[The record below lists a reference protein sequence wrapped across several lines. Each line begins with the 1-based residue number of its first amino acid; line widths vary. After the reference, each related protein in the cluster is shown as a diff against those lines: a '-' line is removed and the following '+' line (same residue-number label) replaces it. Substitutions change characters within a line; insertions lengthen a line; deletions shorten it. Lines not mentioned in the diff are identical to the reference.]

1 MKTII
6 TYGTFDLFHIGHL
19 KLLKRLEGLGDRLI
33 VGVSSDEF
41 NKVKGKTT
49 IIPFEQRSEI
59 VSSIKGVDLV
69 IRENSWEQ
77 KKSDIGRYDVDILAM
92 GDDWEGKFDDLKG
105 LVEVLYIPRTK
116 GVSSTELKSIIR
128 DITLKKEEFEKAFK
142 ILEKIKR
149 DLD

>member
-128 DITLKKEEFEKAFK
+128 DITLKKEELTEPAG
-142 ILEKIKR
+142 L
-149 DLD
+149 

>member
-116 GVSSTELKSIIR
+116 GCPQLN
-128 DITLKKEEFEKAFK
+128 
-142 ILEKIKR
+142 
-149 DLD
+149 